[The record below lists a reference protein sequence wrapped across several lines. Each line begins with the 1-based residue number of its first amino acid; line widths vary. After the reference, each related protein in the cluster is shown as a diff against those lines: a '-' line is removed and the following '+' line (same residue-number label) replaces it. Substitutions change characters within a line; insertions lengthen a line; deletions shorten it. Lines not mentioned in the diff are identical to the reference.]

1 MQWSWSP
8 ATSLKKTLTQLFF
21 HEYFEVL
28 GAASFIEQLRW
39 LVLNYI
45 LVLENNL
52 KKKEV
57 SGEIAF
63 ALISLFHYKY
73 KNMQAGQLAQ
83 EYLYFLQRL
92 LNFVITKYIKQKV
105 DDNLTIYM
113 DEHSPC
119 GLSVTGD
126 IKICQCCQIKM

>member
-1 MQWSWSP
+1 
-8 ATSLKKTLTQLFF
+8 
-21 HEYFEVL
+21 
-28 GAASFIEQLRW
+28 
-39 LVLNYI
+39 
-45 LVLENNL
+45 
-52 KKKEV
+52 
-57 SGEIAF
+57 
-63 ALISLFHYKY
+63 
-73 KNMQAGQLAQ
+73 MQAGQLAQ